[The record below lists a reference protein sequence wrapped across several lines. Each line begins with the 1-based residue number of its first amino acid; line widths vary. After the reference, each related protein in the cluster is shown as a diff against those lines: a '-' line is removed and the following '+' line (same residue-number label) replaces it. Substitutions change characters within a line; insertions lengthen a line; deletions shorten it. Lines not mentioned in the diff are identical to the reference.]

1 MILGIL
7 LVALHIGWE
16 VVQLGGISG
25 TELRPGSAP
34 HEQNYDPEAPPLTEV
49 RPGSAPTNWD
59 RLGSVGIGWDR
70 LGSVGVGWDG
80 LGSTIGWDR

>member
-1 MILGIL
+1 MAG
-7 LVALHIGWE
+7 HIGRE

-25 TELRPGSAP
+25 TELHTTRERP